1 MNNRAVQTQSVCE
14 AAFRAGAESAR
25 ITPGIFGDD
34 MTIKFQG
41 HVEKIGIG
49 HLNKIE
55 LTLYGTSSVVRRNPI
70 VLEVSKGEAEIYR
83 PGMAVE
89 FTIIPRPDIPAVE
102 FETRLT

>member
-1 MNNRAVQTQSVCE
+1 
-14 AAFRAGAESAR
+14 
-25 ITPGIFGDD
+25 

-55 LTLYGTSSVVRRNPI
+55 LTLYGSSQYVMQNPI
-70 VLEVSKGEAEIYR
+70 ILEVSKGESEVYR

-89 FTIIPRPDIPAVE
+89 FTIIPRPDAPDAPT
-102 FETRLT
+102 ETKLRRR